1 MLKYDKNMIKY
12 FLYLNKIAIF
22 VMNIKTRRNEKFKK
36 HYRKHYFSCN

>member
-22 VMNIKTRRNEKFKK
+22 VMNIKNTKK
-36 HYRKHYFSCN
+36 